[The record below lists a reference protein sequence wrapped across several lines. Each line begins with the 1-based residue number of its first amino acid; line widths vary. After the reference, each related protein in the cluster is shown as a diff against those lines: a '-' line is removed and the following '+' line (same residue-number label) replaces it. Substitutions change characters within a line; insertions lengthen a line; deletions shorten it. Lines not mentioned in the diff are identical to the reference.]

1 MKVVAGQPRPE
12 RNPFAWTLWC
22 VLCALCIPCT
32 TLPSSAEVLSAISL
46 QYLMT
51 GREGTTVVFHGGA
64 DKVYYAPHLH
74 NTLRRS
80 AELGPGFIKQQL
92 RPDTISEGSFIGT
105 FDIDGRVETVTGIAS
120 ISADKGTGRGVVLF
134 LQSFADDTT
143 KKDFEKHD
151 RLYSV
156 LEISEAEDGFTCRRS
171 KWRKL
176 LASKSDLEFTPGPC
190 EFSVGNSAVPATRE

>member
-1 MKVVAGQPRPE
+1 MKVVAGQPRPK
-12 RNPFAWTLWC
+12 RSLLAWTRWPVLC
-22 VLCALCIPCT
+22 VLCISCAPLS
-32 TLPSSAEVLSAISL
+32 SSAEVLSARSL

-51 GREGTTVVFHGGA
+51 GREGTTIVFQGGA

-80 AELGPGFIKQQL
+80 PELGPGFIKQQL
-92 RPDTISEGSFIGT
+92 RPDTISEGPFIGT
-105 FDIDGRVETVTGIAS
+105 FDIEGRVDTITGIAS
-120 ISADKGTGRGVVLF
+120 ISADKATGRGVMLF

-156 LEISEAEDGFTCRRS
+156 LEISEADDGFTCRRS

-176 LASKSDLEFTPGPC
+176 LSSKSDLEFMPGPC
-190 EFSVGNSAVPATRE
+190 EFLVGNSAVPVTRE